1 MSGGTQIDELLND
14 INSNKLNG
22 DENSMVDSIINDL
35 NGGGGNQPSP
45 PQLNSQQQMPQITPE
60 EKDLIMKQQ
69 MAEQQRMI
77 QHQQQMAQQQ
87 QQQMAQQQQM
97 PPQVV
102 VSETDY
108 FKNLLHKFK
117 DTIVVLFLTIL
128 FNLDSVSESMKFKD
142 YSILYDI
149 QTGKSTFLSILIK
162 SIVIATLFYI
172 IQLFMN

>member
-35 NGGGGNQPSP
+35 NGGGGNQSAP

-69 MAEQQRMI
+69 LADQQRMI
-77 QHQQQMAQQQ
+77 QQQQMAQQ

-172 IQLFMN
+172 IQVFMN